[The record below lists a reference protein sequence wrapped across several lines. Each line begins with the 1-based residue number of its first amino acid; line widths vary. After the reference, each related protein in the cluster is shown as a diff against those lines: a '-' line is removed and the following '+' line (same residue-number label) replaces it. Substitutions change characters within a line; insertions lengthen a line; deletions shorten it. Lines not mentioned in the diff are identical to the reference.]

1 MRIGARWRV
10 AAETELRPT
19 FRPANYDAWETNDFF
34 TSDDRMAV
42 FSLALYKCLSACKSK
57 GRNSATSRT
66 NLSLPLPISVNA
78 TVSIFS
84 FFLNSYRLTSSVVC
98 PSSIIVFA
106 YVLSPKL
113 MFRWACHFLWVKK
126 VGAAAGKRPDRER
139 NNKSTADWV
148 VKSSQK
154 GSADFSS
161 RAWRASLIEA
171 GNAKHS

>member
-1 MRIGARWRV
+1 MSKLQTQALRASLLSASPSGTKVIPPRQDFNEKTRLRLGARWRL
-10 AAETELRPT
+10 AAETELRPP

-84 FFLNSYRLTSSVVC
+84 FFINSYRLTSSVVC

-113 MFRWACHFLWVKK
+113 MFRWACHFLWVKDL
-126 VGAAAGKRPDRER
+126 RRCR
-139 NNKSTADWV
+139 
-148 VKSSQK
+148 
-154 GSADFSS
+154 
-161 RAWRASLIEA
+161 
-171 GNAKHS
+171 